1 MIVIPDVEVRARASD
16 TLCLHRLDGAGN
28 GMPLGSED
36 LNILCRSIYTNIG
49 SSHFLHIE
57 SDTLCL
63 HRLDDAGNGMPLDS
77 ECLNILCRSIC
88 NSSLT

>member
-1 MIVIPDVEVRARASD
+1 MRASD
-16 TLCLHRLDGAGN
+16 TLCLDRLDGAGN
-28 GMPLGSED
+28 GMLLGSVD
-36 LNILCRSIYTNIG
+36 LNILCRSICRNIG
-49 SSHFLHIE
+49 FSHFLHTE

-77 ECLNILCRSIC
+77 ECLNILYRSIC